1 MVNFFFFKRDS
12 RFFYVEIDELDDS
25 YYFIFTEELLIE
37 FSIFRSLEESVVS
50 VFLISEFYIFRFEEE
65 LELDRYRILI
75 KEI

>member
-1 MVNFFFFKRDS
+1 M
-12 RFFYVEIDELDDS
+12 
-25 YYFIFTEELLIE
+25 EELLIE

-50 VFLISEFYIFRFEEE
+50 VFLIFEFYIFIFEEE